1 MNAQISDIIKA
12 RATQFG
18 DYIFYDCTKI
28 MLSIDHVSLA
38 LRLEYLYLRECHF
51 SYEATDFRKFDNNQI
66 IMKGVN

>member
-1 MNAQISDIIKA
+1 MNAQMSDIIKA

-38 LRLEYLYLRECHF
+38 LRLEYLYLNFCILMRQLISANF
-51 SYEATDFRKFDNNQI
+51 ITIK
-66 IMKGVN
+66 